1 MASAYAMP
9 PYQSNTHLPPI
20 NYSQLPPANQ
30 SYMPQQYRNDLPRYS
45 SAPTTAPVPSPAPE
59 NRYMAPQTSMAGLP
73 PSSALPQPH
82 NPAQQQPQQQ
92 QPPPPQGYQGPPQP
106 RQAYPQPLAPA
117 PPRSDTLGPPY
128 GQPDNRQAAWSQAE
142 PMPTMTTD
150 VGRDPTRTH
159 VVGSQGRR
167 GILPSAPGRPPV
179 MPNGV
184 NGSQKSNAVPQKDA
198 DGKFPCPNCTK
209 TYLHAK
215 HLKRHMLRHTGDRPY
230 MCVLCNDTFSRS
242 DILKRHFQKCSVR
255 RGNPTG
261 ASHLSNPAAH
271 IKKNQQK
278 AATASPAS
286 ATTPNAVMPNPPY
299 TTAAMPNTTAP
310 TTSAP
315 APGMAYPMQSNGPG
329 DMQRPGQ
336 PMQPGSGPAG
346 MDPNANNSWSMHNAR
361 SNQMM
366 YHSNSTPSDHYGMQP
381 GGGEDKRN
389 VMPGPHH
396 IGDDWNHMFP
406 SGGNEGYMNPMFGG
420 YDQSQNDVK
429 KDYETHE
436 GGSNGYYIPSTSLGA
451 DGTLGPPLW
460 NLHASR
466 QDLFQA
472 KVNSL
477 LTFVFPGGL
486 QESHRD
492 PQNDFFRS
500 CLTVEAIQHFLDLFP
515 NFQGH
520 FPWLHLP
527 TFNFLTAYDGLILV
541 IICSGAVYS
550 DRVTQPQ
557 VRALMQL
564 VKSGI
569 DRTSQLLHNLEP
581 GVARNRLSMTGETE
595 FEELLALQILQS
607 LFVWHGGP
615 EERAL
620 ARAESKRV
628 LYLVRQ
634 LGMLT
639 LAGPEDRLS
648 YSYLHN
654 LQPGQTAQPW
664 RWDWRSWVEQE
675 KRSRLMFMVFLWDAA
690 MCIYFNVAPQFSSA
704 EIKLPLPCDDAAWEA
719 PDAETCA
726 QALGLRGA
734 EAQARTNVNGSLR
747 LKQLEMHHAMSALHS
762 TTVIMQPRT
771 TNVYSK
777 FILIHALHVE
787 IWQVQRSRFFFGS
800 SDSPMTRLKKPKVSP
815 EDANNM
821 YKSINSALARWKQ
834 AWDQDYAL
842 QYPPGNGDHVPK
854 RIGFCRDGVHFYWLA
869 RAFMQPNRTRDWQ
882 LSADDRLRQVLHGL
896 KKAREWSRTD
906 GAQRG
911 EEPGSVADIDDN
923 YALETLELD
932 MKQLFRPLHT
942 LGDSPVPAGQPYST
956 DYR

>member
-9 PYQSNTHLPPI
+9 PYQNNTHLPPI

-30 SYMPQQYRNDLPRYS
+30 SYMPQQQYRNDLPRYS
-45 SAPTTAPVPSPAPE
+45 AAPAPPPVPSPAPD
-59 NRYMAPQTSMAGLP
+59 NRYNQHMAPQSSMSGLP
-73 PSSALPQPH
+73 PATSLPQPH
-82 NPAQQQPQQQ
+82 SQQPQQPPQQQPSQGYQPQ
-92 QPPPPQGYQGPPQP
+92 QPP
-106 RQAYPQPLAPA
+106 RQSYPQPLAPA
-117 PPRSDTLGPPY
+117 PPRPDPLQPGY
-128 GQPDNRQAAWSQAE
+128 GQPDNRQQQWSGAE
-142 PMPTMTTD
+142 GMPGMP
-150 VGRDPTRTH
+150 VEVGGRDPTKTH

-184 NGSQKSNAVPQKDA
+184 NGSPKSSAVPQKDA

-271 IKKNQQK
+271 IKKHQQK
-278 AATASPAS
+278 QATASPAS
-286 ATTPNAVMPNPPY
+286 ATTPSSAVMPNPPY
-299 TTAAMPNTTAP
+299 TTAAMPNTSAP

-315 APGMAYPMQSNGPG
+315 APGMAYAMQSNGQS
-329 DMQRPGQ
+329 DMQRQGQ
-336 PMQPGSGPAG
+336 PMQPGTGPG
-346 MDPNANNSWSMHNAR
+346 PMDPNANSWGPMQHQR

-366 YHSNSTPSDHYGMQP
+366 YHSNSTPDHFGMQP
-381 GGGEDKRN
+381 GGGDDKRN

-396 IGDDWNHMFP
+396 MGDDWNHMFP
-406 SGGNEGYMNPMFGG
+406 AGGNEGYMNPMFGG
-420 YDQSQNDVK
+420 YEQQQNDVK
-429 KDYETHE
+429 KEFESHE

-460 NLHASR
+460 NLHTSQ
-466 QDLFQA
+466 QDLVKS

-477 LTFVFPGGL
+477 LTFLFPGGI
-486 QESHRD
+486 QESLRD
-492 PQNDFFRS
+492 PQNDYLVRS
-500 CLTVEAIQHFLDLFP
+500 CLTVEAMQHFLDLFP

-527 TFNFLTAYDGLILV
+527 TFNLVTAYDGLTLV

-550 DRVTQPQ
+550 DRVSQHQ

-564 VKSGI
+564 VRAGI
-569 DRTSQLLHNLEP
+569 GRTSRLLRNLEP
-581 GVARNRLSMTGETE
+581 DALRTQFSSSGLE

-615 EERAL
+615 EERAV

-634 LGMLT
+634 LNMLT
-639 LAGPEDRLS
+639 LAGPEDPLS
-648 YSYLHN
+648 YSYLHC
-654 LQPGQTAQPW
+654 LQPGEEADPS
-664 RWDWRSWVEQE
+664 RWDWRAWLEQE
-675 KRSRLMFMVFLWDAA
+675 KRSRLMYMVYLWDAA
-690 MCIYFNVAPQFSSA
+690 MCIYFNLAPQFSSA

-719 PDAETCA
+719 PDAESCA
-726 QALGLRGA
+726 QALGLRGF
-734 EAQARTNVNGSLR
+734 EVQARVNLSGSLR
-747 LKQLEMHHAMSALHS
+747 LKQLEMHHAMGALHS
-762 TTVIMQPRT
+762 TSVSMQPRT
-771 TNVYSK
+771 TNIYSK

-787 IWQVQRSRFFFGS
+787 VWQLNRQRTFTGS
-800 SDSPMTRLKKPKVSP
+800 IEPCSSA
-815 EDANNM
+815 EEANNM
-821 YKSINSALARWKQ
+821 EKSLNVALTRWKQ
-834 AWDQDYAL
+834 VWDRDYAL
-842 QYPPGNGDHVPK
+842 QYPPGDGYQPSVG
-854 RIGFCRDGVHFYWLA
+854 RVGFCRDGVHFYWLA
-869 RAFMQPNRTRDWQ
+869 RALMQPNRAHDWQ
-882 LSADDRLRQVLHGL
+882 LSADDRFRQVMHEL

-906 GAQRG
+906 GARRS
-911 EEPGSVADIDDN
+911 EEPGSVAYIDDE
-923 YALETLELD
+923 YASETLELD
-932 MKQLFRPLHT
+932 MRKLFRPLQDLVESPGTT
-942 LGDSPVPAGQPYST
+942 LQTSAGG
-956 DYR
+956 YR